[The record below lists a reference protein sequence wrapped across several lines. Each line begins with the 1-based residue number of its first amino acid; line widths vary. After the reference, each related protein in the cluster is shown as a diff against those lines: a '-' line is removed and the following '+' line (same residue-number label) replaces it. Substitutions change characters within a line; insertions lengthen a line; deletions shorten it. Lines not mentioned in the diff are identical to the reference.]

1 MSEKLPNRIPV
12 FPLRNAIFF
21 PETNLPLNI
30 FEQRYL
36 EMIDFALKSN
46 RLIGM
51 IQNDKNNKLYSIGC
65 VGKLNSFSET
75 DDGRYVINLIGKN
88 YFRISKK
95 LPKTYKFI
103 TAEIEIILDKK
114 ELALNKLNKFNKDVL
129 LEKYKKFNNS
139 RGIKVDLD
147 ILNQINNDELIKFVA
162 MSCPFSTEDKQM
174 LLETFNIYDLGN
186 KLISLFDFYDKSN
199 VNNSLN

>member
-1 MSEKLPNRIPV
+1 MEKLPKTIPV
-12 FPLRNAIFF
+12 FPLRWVIFF

-103 TAEIEIILDKK
+103 TAEIDIILDKK

>member
-1 MSEKLPNRIPV
+1 MDKLIIPL
-12 FPLRNAIFF
+12 FPLSGAIFF
-21 PETNLPLNI
+21 PKTNLPLNI
-30 FEQRYL
+30 FEGRYL
-36 EMIDFALKSN
+36 EMVDFVLKSN

-51 IQNDKNNKLYSIGC
+51 IQNDKNSKLYSIGC

-75 DDGRYVINLIGKN
+75 DDGRYVINLIGQN
-88 YFRISKK
+88 YFKINKK
-95 LPKTYKFI
+95 LPKSYKFI
-103 TAEIEIILDKK
+103 TAEIDIIYNKKNLD
-114 ELALNKLNKFNKDVL
+114 LNKLNKFEKDIL

-147 ILNQINNDELIKFVA
+147 ILNQISNDELIKFVA

-186 KLISLFDFYDKSN
+186 KLISLFDFYDKSD